1 MTIKPPTFSRA
12 ALGFL
17 PSGDAARAS
26 SLFSEALPTV
36 SGNAQASRT
45 ADASAER
52 SVDRPADA
60 SADRPADRSADRLM
74 RTVNR
79 SPRKPRRGG
88 AKSRRSVRLTI
99 SILAFAVSGSLL
111 SACGTPT
118 EPSAEPNATD
128 STEVVSPT
136 PSTVILEAGK
146 TKLTSAQALKF
157 SRMLYL
163 NTEATGGELSASFEY
178 GPASTFYFNGKI
190 DWVKATGDMILST
203 KLNGKE
209 TVNPERI
216 WWSKGI
222 LYREI
227 PGLEAAMAAQGQTGI
242 RYVARPIQKDR
253 SGLDLAITYLAA
265 LAIAQ
270 PMNPLLVRQ
279 DPSRYW
285 FAGADVIDGVAVEG
299 FGNGR
304 STYSVGPDGRL
315 KRIDTTFKAMAG
327 PVQVNFGPLG
337 PQQIE
342 LPAAAAT
349 VDIAEIPVLYE
360 QLTAPT
366 TAPTSAARA
375 SLPSSS
381 EVPATE
387 A

>member
-1 MTIKPPTFSRA
+1 MTIKNHTFPPA
-12 ALGFL
+12 APMPLSCMQSSFISTTPL
-17 PSGDAARAS
+17 SPTSEFGDSTAPARS
-26 SLFSEALPTV
+26 SA
-36 SGNAQASRT
+36 RT
-45 ADASAER
+45 WRFGASA
-52 SVDRPADA
+52 
-60 SADRPADRSADRLM
+60 
-74 RTVNR
+74 
-79 SPRKPRRGG
+79 
-88 AKSRRSVRLTI
+88 
-99 SILAFAVSGSLL
+99 LAFSLAGVL
-111 SACGTPT
+111 LGACGTT
-118 EPSAEPNATD
+118 AGPSAQTSAADTTGVAAP
-128 STEVVSPT
+128 P
-136 PSTVILEAGK
+136 PSTAALEAGK

-163 NTEATGGELSASFEY
+163 NTEATGGKLSASFEY
-178 GPASTFYFNGKI
+178 GPAATFFFNGKI

-203 KLNGKE
+203 KLNGTE

-227 PGLEAAMAAQGQTGI
+227 PGLEAAMAARGQTGI

-279 DPSRYW
+279 DPNHYW
-285 FAGADVIDGVAVEG
+285 FADSNVIDGVAVES

-304 STYSVGPDGRL
+304 STYSVGPDGHL

-327 PVQVNFGPLG
+327 PVQVNFAALG
-337 PQQIE
+337 AQQIE

-349 VDIAEIPVLYE
+349 VDVAEIPDLYA

-366 TAPTSAARA
+366 TAPTSSARA

-381 EVPATE
+381 EVPSTE

>member
-12 ALGFL
+12 ALGLL
-17 PSGDAARAS
+17 PSGDVSRAS
-26 SLFSEALPTV
+26 SWFGEALPTA
-36 SGNAQASRT
+36 SGTAQPTRIPDLLGGRSIG
-45 ADASAER
+45 AEN
-52 SVDRPADA
+52 
-60 SADRPADRSADRLM
+60 RSA
-74 RTVNR
+74 
-79 SPRKPRRGG
+79 RKRRFDG
-88 AKSRRSVRLTI
+88 AKNRRWVRAAIPGLVLVT
-99 SILAFAVSGSLL
+99 SSLL
-111 SACGTPT
+111 SACGTPAA
-118 EPSAEPNATD
+118 PSAEPNVTD

-178 GPASTFYFNGKI
+178 GPAATFFFNGKI

-265 LAIAQ
+265 LAITQ

-285 FAGADVIDGVAVEG
+285 FAGADVIDGVTVEG

-327 PVQVNFGPLG
+327 PVQVNFGLLG

-349 VDIAEIPVLYE
+349 VDIAEIPDLYA

-381 EVPATE
+381 EVPSTE

>member
-1 MTIKPPTFSRA
+1 MTIKPPTSSA
-12 ALGFL
+12 QP
-17 PSGDAARAS
+17 PSISPCSDETRPEIVGRFGSSAIGLRVGGTARLS
-26 SLFSEALPTV
+26 TTRRRFALPTL
-36 SGNAQASRT
+36 AIA
-45 ADASAER
+45 
-52 SVDRPADA
+52 
-60 SADRPADRSADRLM
+60 
-74 RTVNR
+74 
-79 SPRKPRRGG
+79 
-88 AKSRRSVRLTI
+88 LTG
-99 SILAFAVSGSLL
+99 LLSGSLL
-111 SACGTPT
+111 SACGTADPA
-118 EPSAEPNATD
+118 AEPTTVDTSLAA
-128 STEVVSPT
+128 PT
-136 PSTVILEAGK
+136 PSTAVVEAGK

-163 NTEATGGELSASFEY
+163 NTEATGGEVSASFEY
-178 GPASTFYFNGKI
+178 GPSATFFFNGRI

-222 LYREI
+222 LYRGI

-279 DPSRYW
+279 DPNHYW
-285 FAGADVIDGVAVEG
+285 LAGTDVIDGVAVES

-304 STYSVGPDGRL
+304 STYSVGPDGHL

-327 PVQVNFGPLG
+327 PVQVNFGALG
-337 PQQIE
+337 AQTIE

-349 VDIAEIPVLYE
+349 VDVAEIPDLYA
-360 QLTAPT
+360 QLTTPT

-375 SLPSSS
+375 SLPTSS
-381 EVPATE
+381 EVPDA
-387 A
+387 